1 MSYYILINREQCGPF
16 SEDEINEKIK
26 SEEIKVEFLC
36 WKKGMEGWKP
46 IKEILG
52 STTKIPEII
61 NEEQNTGS
69 KIEKKSED
77 NLTDS
82 KNPEFTDEA
91 PLYELIMGKFRFF
104 FAVFSVVAVLLVG
117 ILLMTFGEFFW
128 GLVVTSL
135 IGYLIY
141 QTKGK
146 IFKRT
151 PRLQI
156 FSDRVEFISPFSKI
170 QVPWQDIKKIS
181 HYDTELGDHSSEG
194 LEFTLNNESYY
205 LSQYS
210 PIGRLLMKLSGKVTV
225 FLSRRGSSSP
235 FKIDFSGIG
244 KEDEIEEALEIS
256 EGFLVENKAT
266 SDETVEHETDDE
278 LNISWV
284 GWCFYGLATIDFIG
298 SWIGIL
304 ITPYEWSPIVFGAL
318 GIAFDRFIYNRE
330 DFPKLYKQ
338 IAGGLSL
345 LIACLFCLLAQ
356 SPDSNDS
363 SEQNFF
369 SSIMEDEYVTEVK
382 SCVFESIDDSIT
394 LGNAFDNYKFFKTTT
409 WESFE
414 DEQGRRVVEFV
425 GEFDMKK
432 FLFVQNF
439 KAMMEGLT
447 VKQFE
452 ELTGEKYNKNDQ
464 QHVKFLKSGG
474 LSKKYNDKQ
483 IAAIRERGI
492 PNVSIHY
499 TAQLIPSI
507 IDDTIS
513 RGYEGLILEC
523 HDEGLQVKK
532 EYSNE
537 AIFEFIFSNQEF
549 FAMKDIHSIFMTT
562 AINPLRKK

>member
-205 LSQYS
+205 L
-210 PIGRLLMKLSGKVTV
+210 
-225 FLSRRGSSSP
+225 
-235 FKIDFSGIG
+235 
-244 KEDEIEEALEIS
+244 
-256 EGFLVENKAT
+256 
-266 SDETVEHETDDE
+266 
-278 LNISWV
+278 
-284 GWCFYGLATIDFIG
+284 
-298 SWIGIL
+298 
-304 ITPYEWSPIVFGAL
+304 
-318 GIAFDRFIYNRE
+318 
-330 DFPKLYKQ
+330 
-338 IAGGLSL
+338 
-345 LIACLFCLLAQ
+345 
-356 SPDSNDS
+356 
-363 SEQNFF
+363 
-369 SSIMEDEYVTEVK
+369 
-382 SCVFESIDDSIT
+382 
-394 LGNAFDNYKFFKTTT
+394 
-409 WESFE
+409 
-414 DEQGRRVVEFV
+414 
-425 GEFDMKK
+425 
-432 FLFVQNF
+432 
-439 KAMMEGLT
+439 
-447 VKQFE
+447 
-452 ELTGEKYNKNDQ
+452 
-464 QHVKFLKSGG
+464 
-474 LSKKYNDKQ
+474 
-483 IAAIRERGI
+483 
-492 PNVSIHY
+492 
-499 TAQLIPSI
+499 
-507 IDDTIS
+507 
-513 RGYEGLILEC
+513 
-523 HDEGLQVKK
+523 
-532 EYSNE
+532 
-537 AIFEFIFSNQEF
+537 
-549 FAMKDIHSIFMTT
+549 
-562 AINPLRKK
+562 